1 VNPPPFICF
10 AIIIRMTSNR
20 LCTAILATIFLLVL
34 TIQSGESIHCWVCD
48 SSEDPRCGD
57 HFDNH
62 TIAYVDCDQT
72 SRAGGKNATFCRK
85 YVQSVKGDLKITRSC
100 GWVNATG
107 DNAGEL
113 CYQRSGSADIYTT
126 HCACYSPGCN
136 SATSLLPTAV
146 GMVAVIGGV
155 VNYLTSFVSNCH

>member
-1 VNPPPFICF
+1 
-10 AIIIRMTSNR
+10 MTSNR
-20 LCTAILATIFLLVL
+20 MWTAILATIFVFVL

-57 HFDNH
+57 PFDNH

-72 SRAGGKNATFCRK
+72 SRAAGKNATFCRK
-85 YVQSVKGDLKITRSC
+85 YVQSVQGKNKITRSC
-100 GWVNATG
+100 GWLNATG
-107 DNAGEL
+107 DVAGEM
-113 CYQRSGSADIYTT
+113 CFQRSGSLDIYTT

-155 VNYLTSFVSNCH
+155 LNYMASLVTNCHLS